1 MINKIF
7 LWALKRVRPNS
18 TVMFAMMEKLWSWHG
33 LCNID
38 MAWEEVKNGY

>member
-18 TVMFAMMEKLWSWHG
+18 TVIFLMMDKLHLWG
-33 LCNID
+33 KMCDIET
-38 MAWEEVKNGY
+38 MWEVSKNGY